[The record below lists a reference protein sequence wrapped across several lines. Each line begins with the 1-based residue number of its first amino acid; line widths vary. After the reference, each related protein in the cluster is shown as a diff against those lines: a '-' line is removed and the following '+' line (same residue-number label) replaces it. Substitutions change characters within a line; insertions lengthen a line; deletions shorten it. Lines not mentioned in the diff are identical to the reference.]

1 MCLDCGEILAPIGIV
16 IVIGIGIGHV
26 VKGVFYDFPRYL
38 LGKKK
43 VVEQPAQPAQL
54 AELVLPAELAVE
66 EPVRP
71 PALRIK
77 VPVSEDPC

>member
-43 VVEQPAQPAQL
+43 VVEQPAQPAR
-54 AELVLPAELAVE
+54 PAVE
-66 EPVRP
+66 EPVRLP
-71 PALRIK
+71 QPALRIK